1 VMAFGVLLDPRS
13 YFHAA
18 CVGRTPIGPGI
29 HPGWFCIFVVATLD
43 LRHSWQYTGR
53 RYCDELGETE
63 MTTKA
68 ITLQVDA
75 DLAQVYQS
83 APAADRTKL
92 QLLMNLW
99 LRELSTRSTSLAVL
113 MDELSDKARARG
125 LTAEK
130 LEEMLRER

>member
-1 VMAFGVLLDPRS
+1 
-13 YFHAA
+13 
-18 CVGRTPIGPGI
+18 
-29 HPGWFCIFVVATLD
+29 
-43 LRHSWQYTGR
+43 
-53 RYCDELGETE
+53 
-63 MTTKA
+63 MTTKV
-68 ITLQVDA
+68 ITLRVDA
-75 DLAQVYQS
+75 DLAQVYQT
-83 APAADRTKL
+83 APAAERSKL